1 MINVERFLQE
11 HMVPLAALVLAL
23 VTIAPYLIYE
33 KLRSKKV
40 RGQIAEARETG
51 MSEPVTIHPKVNRAI
66 CIGSG
71 ACVKACPEKTVL
83 GMVEHKSMTICSS
96 QCVGH
101 GACARSCPVGAI
113 ELVFGSEKRGVDI
126 PEVYPNFETNVRR
139 LFIAGELGGMGLI
152 KNSVLQ
158 GQQAVE
164 YIKEDLRANPYR
176 KLDNVHDLVI
186 VGAGPAGLAATLQAK
201 KLRLKSITVEREEEV
216 GGAILSYPRAKV
228 VMTSPVDIPLY
239 GKMSKRE
246 ISKENLMALFKEIV
260 IKTRLKIYVNEG
272 VVSATSR
279 GGVFVVKTSKR
290 ELECR
295 YLLLCVG
302 RRGTPRKL
310 GVPGE
315 ASSKVMY
322 RLLEPE
328 RFGYCKALVVGGGD
342 SAVEAAMAL
351 ADQEGTRVTLSYRGK
366 AFTRIKRQNREK
378 LEKAER
384 EKKLKILLQTNV
396 TQIFEKSV
404 RLSRG
409 EETADLP
416 NDYVFV
422 FAGGQP
428 PNEFLKKVGV
438 NIETKYGSR

>member
-1 MINVERFLQE
+1 MNDVEQFLLE
-11 HMVPLAALVLAL
+11 HMVPLAAMALAL
-23 VTIAPYLIYE
+23 VTIVPYLIFE

-40 RGQIAEARETG
+40 RRQIVEARETG
-51 MSEPVTIHPKVNRAI
+51 MGEPITIHPKVDRAI

-101 GACARSCPVGAI
+101 GACARACPVGAI
-113 ELVFGSEKRGVDI
+113 ELVFGSERRGVDI

-158 GQQAVE
+158 GQEAVE
-164 YIKEDLRANPYR
+164 YIKEDLQLKPYN
-176 KLDNVHDLVI
+176 KNGVYDLAI
-186 VGAGPAGLAATLQAK
+186 VGAGPAGLAAALQAK
-201 KLRLKSITVEREEEV
+201 KLGLRSITLEREREV

-228 VMTSPVDIPLY
+228 VMTSPVNIPLY

-246 ISKENLMALFKEIV
+246 ISKEKLMALFREIV

-272 VVSATSR
+272 VVSAGKQGDLFR
-279 GGVFVVKTSKR
+279 VKTSKR
-290 ELECR
+290 EVGCR

-315 ASSKVMY
+315 KSPKVMY
-322 RLLEPE
+322 SLLEPE
-328 RFGYCKALVVGGGD
+328 RFAHSKALVAGGGD

-351 ADQEGTRVTLSYRGK
+351 ANQEGTKVTLSYRGE
-366 AFTRIKRQNREK
+366 AFNRIKSQNREK
-378 LEKAER
+378 LEKMEQ
-384 EKKLKILLQTNV
+384 EKKLKILRQTNI

-416 NDYVFV
+416 NDYVFI

-438 NIETKYGSR
+438 NIETKYGTR